1 MRSIDLNADVGEGG
15 DDEALLP
22 FISLANVACGAHA
35 GDAET
40 MRRLVGQ
47 AVAHHVSIGAHP
59 GYADREGFGR
69 RPMSLSPADLSDLLL
84 GQIETLDGIAE
95 REGTSITHIKPHG
108 ALYNQAEHDDDLAA
122 QIVTTLRR
130 YRRRLRLL
138 GRAGSAME
146 RAANSVAWPF
156 RAEAFADRRYR
167 TDGSL
172 VPRTE
177 SGAVI
182 TQSDA
187 VVEQVR
193 TLVLDGEVV
202 LRDGTRVPVTFE
214 SLCLHGDT
222 PGARE
227 LVRRIRQELDRLGVS
242 VSAPDPSRPRS
253 TGD

>member
-22 FISLANVACGAHA
+22 LISSANVACGAHA
-35 GDAET
+35 GDSET
-40 MRRLVGQ
+40 MGRVVSQ
-47 AVAHHVSIGAHP
+47 AIAHGVRVGAHP

-69 RPMSLSPADLSDLLL
+69 RPMQLTQARLLDLLL
-84 GQIETLDGIAE
+84 TQIERLDGIAE
-95 REGTSITHIKPHG
+95 REGAPITHVKPHG
-108 ALYNQAEHDDDLAA
+108 ALYNQAEHDGDLAA
-122 QIVTTLRR
+122 RIVASLRL
-130 YRRRLRLL
+130 YRRPLRLL

-146 RAANSVAWPF
+146 RAAHEAAWPF
-156 RAEAFADRRYR
+156 LSEAFAERRYR
-167 TDGSL
+167 ADGSL
-172 VPRTE
+172 VPRAE
-177 SGAVI
+177 PGAVI

-193 TLVLDGEVV
+193 SLVVDGEVV

-227 LVRRIRQELDRLGVS
+227 LAQRIRQELDRLRVM
-242 VSAPDPSRPRS
+242 VEAPSF
-253 TGD
+253 

>member
-15 DDEALLP
+15 DDEALMP
-22 FISLANVACGAHA
+22 FISSANVACGVHA

-40 MRRLVGQ
+40 MRKLVVQ
-47 AVAHHVSIGAHP
+47 AVAHHVRIGAHP

-69 RPMSLSPADLSDLLL
+69 RPMSLGPADLSDLLL
-84 GQIETLDGIAE
+84 TQIETLDGIAR
-95 REGTSITHIKPHG
+95 REGTSITHVKPHG
-108 ALYNQAEHDDDLAA
+108 ALYNQAERDDDLAA
-122 QIVTTLRR
+122 RIVTTLGG

-156 RAEAFADRRYR
+156 RAEAFADRRYCA
-167 TDGSL
+167 DGSL

-193 TLVLDGEVV
+193 TLVLDGEAV

-242 VSAPDPSRPRS
+242 VSAPDPSRAQSP
-253 TGD
+253 GD

>member
-22 FISLANVACGAHA
+22 FISSANIACGAHA
-35 GDAET
+35 GDTET
-40 MRRLVGQ
+40 MRRVVGQ
-47 AVAHHVSIGAHP
+47 AIACDVSIGAHP

-69 RPMSLSPADLSDLLL
+69 RPMQLTHVRLLDLLL
-84 GQIETLDGIAE
+84 TQIETLDGIAE
-95 REGTSITHIKPHG
+95 REGTSITHVKPHG

-122 QIVTTLRR
+122 RIVAALRA
-130 YRRRLRLL
+130 YRRPLRLL

-146 RAANSVAWPF
+146 RAAKKAAWPF
-156 RAEAFADRRYR
+156 LAEAFADRRYR
-167 TDGSL
+167 ADGSL
-172 VPRTE
+172 VPRAE

-193 TLVLDGEVV
+193 GLVVDGEAI

-227 LVRRIRQELDRLGVS
+227 LVRTIRQELVRLGVM
-242 VSAPDPSRPRS
+242 VEAPSF
-253 TGD
+253 